1 MAGEHIAYRTMFGA
15 FRQARHMTKLP
26 EKPLAIDLFSGAGGI
41 TLGLQMAGFDVL
53 ACADISAA
61 CAQTHARNFPGVRFF
76 HTDIGRLRSAG
87 LLGALGLRCGELDL
101 LIGGPPCQGF
111 SILGRRETSDPRNA
125 LFDDFIRVAAA
136 LQPKVVVIENVPG
149 LATLGGGFLL
159 RHIGRAFEQAG
170 YRVDCAELLAAQY
183 GVPQMRWRMF
193 FIAWRRDLGIPGGGF
208 PAPTHGRRGIGD
220 LVPNRTISTG
230 DSAGFITVADAI
242 SDLPP
247 IESGEIAQRYVGQP
261 ETAYQRAMRRGARSG
276 ELFNHYAPRL
286 SEVNLERIRCLKPG
300 QDWRSLPRHLLPSGM
315 QRALR
320 KDHTRR
326 YRRMTWEGVA
336 RAIITRFRD
345 PKSGEY
351 IHPEQT
357 RTISIRE
364 AARIQ
369 SFPDS
374 FEFCG
379 GYSEQYEQVGN
390 AVPPLLAEAVAREI
404 HKVLSGQQTQFQPI
418 KSRYKIV
425 A

>member
-1 MAGEHIAYRTMFGA
+1 MRSIDR
-15 FRQARHMTKLP
+15 
-26 EKPLAIDLFSGAGGI
+26 PLAIDLFSGAGGI
-41 TLGLQMAGFDVL
+41 TLGLQMAGFEML
-53 ACADISAA
+53 ACADLSNS
-61 CAQTHARNFPGVRFF
+61 CAQTHARNFPEVRFF
-76 HTDIGRLRSAG
+76 HTDIAGVQGSALLR
-87 LLGALGLRCGELDL
+87 ALGLRRGELDL

-111 SILGRRETSDPRNA
+111 SILGRREADDPRNG
-125 LFDDFIRVAAA
+125 LFGDFIRVAAS

-159 RHIGRAFEQAG
+159 RQIGRAFESAG
-170 YRVDCAELLAAQY
+170 YWIDCAELLAAQY

-193 FIAWRRDLGIPGGGF
+193 FIAWRKDLGPMGGGF
-208 PAPTHGRRGIGD
+208 PRPTHGHHGIGD
-220 LVPNRTISTG
+220 LVPNRTISPE
-230 DSAGFITVADAI
+230 DCAGFLTVADAI

-247 IESGEIAQRYVGQP
+247 IESGAVCDRYDGVP
-261 ETAYQRAMRRGARSG
+261 DTVYQRAMRRGLRK
-276 ELFNHYAPRL
+276 ELYNHYAPHL
-286 SEVNLERIRCLKPG
+286 SERNLERIRYLKPG
-300 QDWRSLPRHLLPSGM
+300 DDWRALPRHLLPLGM

-326 YRRMTWEGVA
+326 YRRMCWDGVA

-369 SFPDS
+369 SFPDH
-374 FEFCG
+374 FEFSG
-379 GYSEQYEQVGN
+379 GYSDQYEQVGN
-390 AVPPLLAEAVAREI
+390 AVPPLLAKAVVAEI
-404 HKVLSGQQTQFQPI
+404 RDVLSGARTEFLPV

>member
-1 MAGEHIAYRTMFGA
+1 MTMSPD
-15 FRQARHMTKLP
+15 R
-26 EKPLAIDLFSGAGGI
+26 PLAVDLFSGAGGI

-53 ACADISAA
+53 ACADLSAP
-61 CAQTHARNFPGVRFF
+61 CAETHARNFPGVRFF
-76 HTDIGRLRSAG
+76 HTDIASMHGPALLR
-87 LLGALGLRCGELDL
+87 ALGLRRGELDL

-111 SILGRRETSDPRNA
+111 SILGRRETDDPRNS
-125 LFDDFIRVAAA
+125 LFSDFIGVAASI
-136 LQPKVVVIENVPG
+136 QPKVVVIENVPG

-159 RHIGRAFEQAG
+159 RQIGRAFREAG
-170 YRVDCAELLAAQY
+170 YAVDCAELLAAQY

-193 FIAWRRDLGIPGGGF
+193 FVAWRKDVGVVGGGF
-208 PAPTHGRRGIGD
+208 PQPTHGRRGIGD
-220 LVPNRTISTG
+220 LVPNRTISEE
-230 DSAGFITVADAI
+230 DCAGFLTVADAI

-247 IESGEIAQRYVGQP
+247 IESGGTSDSYFGPPQTDFQRI
-261 ETAYQRAMRRGARSG
+261 MRHGLRN
-276 ELFNHYAPRL
+276 ELYNHYAPRL
-286 SEVNLERIRCLKPG
+286 SEQNLKRIRCLKPG
-300 QDWRSLPRHLLPSGM
+300 DDWRALPRHLLPSGM

-326 YRRMTWEGVA
+326 YRRMSWGGVA
-336 RAIITRFRD
+336 RSIITRFRD

-369 SFPDS
+369 SFPDR

-379 GYSEQYEQVGN
+379 GYNDQYDQVGN
-390 AVPPLLAEAVAREI
+390 AVPPLLAKAVASEI
-404 HKVLSGQQTQFQPI
+404 RDVLDGKQTAFSVV

>member
-1 MAGEHIAYRTMFGA
+1 MLGGTSR
-15 FRQARHMTKLP
+15 
-26 EKPLAIDLFSGAGGI
+26 PLAVDLFSGAGGI
-41 TLGLQMAGFDVL
+41 TLGLQSAGFEVL
-53 ACADISAA
+53 ACADISIA
-61 CAQTHARNFPGVRFF
+61 CAATHARNFPRIRFF
-76 HTDIGRLRSAG
+76 HTDLSDMHGPAFLRAV
-87 LLGALGLRCGELDL
+87 GLRRGELDL

-111 SILGRRETSDPRNA
+111 SILGRREADDPRNS
-125 LFDDFIRVAAA
+125 LFGKFIRIADA

-159 RHIGRAFEQAG
+159 RQIGREFQDAG
-170 YRVDCAELLAAQY
+170 YRIDCAELMAAQY

-193 FIAWRRDLGIPGGGF
+193 FIAWREDLGVQGGGF
-208 PAPTHGRRGIGD
+208 PQPTHGRHSIGD
-220 LVPNRTISTG
+220 LVPNRTIPPE
-230 DSAGFITVADAI
+230 DCAGFLTVADAI

-247 IESGEIAQRYVGQP
+247 IESGEYCGQYDGQP
-261 ETAYQRAMRRGARSG
+261 RTPYQRVMREGMGR
-276 ELFNHYAPRL
+276 ELHNHYAPRL
-286 SEVNLERIRCLKPG
+286 SERNLQRIRHLKPG
-300 QDWRSLPRHLLPSGM
+300 EDWRALPRHLLPTGM

-326 YRRMTWEGVA
+326 FRRMSWSGVA

-369 SFPDS
+369 SFPDH

-379 GYSEQYEQVGN
+379 GYSDQYEQVGN
-390 AVPPLLAEAVAREI
+390 AVPPLLSQAVAAEIRE
-404 HKVLSGQQTQFQPI
+404 VLSGARREFLPI